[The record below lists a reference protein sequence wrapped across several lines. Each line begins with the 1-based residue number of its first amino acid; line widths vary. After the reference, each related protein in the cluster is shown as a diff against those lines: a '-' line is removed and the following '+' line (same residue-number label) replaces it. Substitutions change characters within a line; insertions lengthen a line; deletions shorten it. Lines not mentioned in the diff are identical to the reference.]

1 MAETLKAASIPATA
15 QESLRS
21 MMVQLRQMEGQVHAY
36 VRGLRDSLS
45 LEGDDW
51 TLNLES
57 MTFVKQPQQEN
68 VNGVGAAA
76 SDTSGK

>member
-1 MAETLKAASIPATA
+1 MADTLKAASIPTTA

-21 MMVQLRQMEGQVHAY
+21 MMVQLRQMEGQVNMY

-57 MTFVKQPQQEN
+57 MSFVKQSQQEN
-68 VNGVGAAA
+68 VNGVGAA
-76 SDTSGK
+76 SSNP

>member
-1 MAETLKAASIPATA
+1 MADTLKAASIPTTA

-21 MMVQLRQMEGQVHAY
+21 MLVQLRQMEGQVNAY

-51 TLNLES
+51 TLNLED
-57 MTFVKQPQQEN
+57 MAFVKRPSEESS
-68 VNGVGAAA
+68 NGVGAA
-76 SDTSGK
+76 SGNHQGK